1 MGRQVRAR
9 AVRRLLAVVGIGG
22 CVAGAGLAI
31 VAPDARADTGIGCK
45 TELWGFLG
53 SSRRTICD
61 GPVRADG
68 SWERVRVFWTPAHQV
83 PLTCYGTYFITCNGG
98 YFVSERVNSTERYFV
113 TQATV
118 LPDEPAH
125 LVGVN

>member
-1 MGRQVRAR
+1 MRPRK
-9 AVRRLLAVVGIGG
+9 VRRLLAAVGIGA
-22 CVAGAGLAI
+22 CVAGSGLAI
-31 VAPDARADTGIGCK
+31 VAPQAKADTGIGCK
-45 TELWGFLG
+45 TDLWGPLF
-53 SSRRTICD
+53 SQRRTICD
-61 GPVRADG
+61 GAVRADG

-98 YFVSERVNSTERYFV
+98 YFVSERVNSTERYPV
-113 TQATV
+113 TAATV

>member
-1 MGRQVRAR
+1 MRA
-9 AVRRLLAVVGIGG
+9 LLALAAVGG
-22 CVAGAGLAI
+22 AGAMALSTPA
-31 VAPDARADTGIGCK
+31 ARADTGIGCK
-45 TELWGFLG
+45 TDLWGFLA
-53 SSRRTICD
+53 SQRRTVCD

-98 YFVSERVNSTERYFV
+98 YFVSERVNSTERYPV
-113 TQATV
+113 TPATV